1 MARTRLLQSKR
12 PKYRSVRNQVSP
24 SHPQDGFNER
34 CYAALKKVPAGKL
47 TTYAALAAYLG
58 SRAYR
63 AVGNAMHRNPNAPVV
78 PCHRVVRS
86 DGSIGGYAGGP
97 DKKER
102 MLKQE
107 GIPVRNGRVCNLEK
121 YLFRFR

>member
-1 MARTRLLQSKR
+1 MARTRLLQNRK
-12 PKYRSVRNQVSP
+12 PKSQSARGGASP
-24 SHPQDGFNER
+24 SRPQTGFNAR
-34 CYAALKKVPAGKL
+34 CYAALKKVPRGKL

-97 DKKER
+97 DKKEQ
-102 MLKQE
+102 MLKKE
-107 GIPVRNGRVCNLEK
+107 GIPVRNGRVSNLES